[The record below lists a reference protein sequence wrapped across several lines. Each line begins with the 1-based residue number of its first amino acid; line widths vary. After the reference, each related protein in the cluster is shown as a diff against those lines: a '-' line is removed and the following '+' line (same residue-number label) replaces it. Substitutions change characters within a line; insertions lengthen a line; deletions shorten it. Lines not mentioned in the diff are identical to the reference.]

1 MGLLHRFGNKVKAF
15 GKFVLGH
22 KAKIGAVAGG
32 LAMLGSKA
40 QAVGEKASGL
50 ADKAVEVQK
59 DVREA
64 EAVKDNVTA
73 IVKSDASK
81 LQKAKAVKAEVKEA
95 KQYRETR
102 VKAKADG
109 RAVPDA
115 RPVYQQ
121 QAKVAGD
128 TQRMLRNQVSM
139 AGKGKCYQD
148 AEKRKK
154 KKARQK
160 AKRACDAKFG

>member
-1 MGLLHRFGNKVKAF
+1 M
-15 GKFVLGH
+15 
-22 KAKIGAVAGG
+22 
-32 LAMLGSKA
+32 
-40 QAVGEKASGL
+40 
-50 ADKAVEVQK
+50 
-59 DVREA
+59 
-64 EAVKDNVTA
+64 KDNVTKIA
-73 IVKSDASK
+73 KSDARK
-81 LQKAKAVKAEVKEA
+81 LQKAKAVKSELKEA

-121 QAKVAGD
+121 KAKVSTD

-139 AGKGKCYQD
+139 VGKGKCYQE
-148 AEKRKK
+148 AEKLKK

-160 AKRACDAKFG
+160 AKRSCDAKFG

>member
-1 MGLLHRFGNKVKAF
+1 MK
-15 GKFVLGH
+15 
-22 KAKIGAVAGG
+22 
-32 LAMLGSKA
+32 
-40 QAVGEKASGL
+40 
-50 ADKAVEVQK
+50 
-59 DVREA
+59 
-64 EAVKDNVTA
+64 T
-73 IVKSDASK
+73 
-81 LQKAKAVKAEVKEA
+81 EVKEA

-102 VKAKADG
+102 VKAKAEG

-121 QAKVAGD
+121 KAKVAGD

-139 AGKGKCYQD
+139 VGKGKCYQD
-148 AEKRKK
+148 AEKRKS